1 MMKKWWSSCCITDP
15 NEAMKGSKNTNLT
28 LNGSSQNHEKI
39 TESDDGKTIEMHCD
53 CQQFNET
60 TN

>member
-15 NEAMKGSKNTNLT
+15 NEAMKGSKNKKLT
-28 LNGSSQNHEKI
+28 LDGSSQNHEKI

-53 CQQFNET
+53 C
-60 TN
+60 